1 MELHEQPI
9 YKLHQQ
15 LKNRQISTQELTAAF
30 LERIEATDEKINAF
44 ITVTREQAMQ
54 DAETADKMIA
64 AGNCLPLT
72 GIPIA
77 LKDMLMVDGQQ
88 TTCGSKMM
96 ADFVAP
102 YDATVW
108 TRLKAQGAVLLG
120 KLNMDEFS
128 MGSSTETSFF
138 GPVHNPWDLDRI
150 SGGSSGGSAAA
161 IAALQAAATLGSDS
175 GGSIRQPAAVTGC
188 VGLKPSYGRVS
199 RYGAVAYASS
209 MDQVGPLTS
218 NVTDAAIML
227 SAIAGHDPLD
237 GTSLDTPVPDYGSVL
252 RQGVKGLKLGLPK
265 EYFDNNL
272 DSEIQHALEQAK
284 EVYRKLGAELV
295 EVSLPHSKYSF
306 ACYYLISNA
315 EASSNFGCYTGV
327 TFGHRAA
334 NTTGLADLILQ
345 SRTEGFG
352 SEVKRRILAGTY
364 FTTDS
369 QFEAR
374 YIKAQ
379 KVRTLIRQDFDKVF
393 SEVDILLTPV
403 TRSTAFKLGERI
415 TDPMQMYQSDI
426 FTIPSNLTGGC
437 AVSVPSGFSN
447 AGLPIGLQ
455 LLGRPFDEAT
465 ILKAAYAYEQAT
477 DWHTRRAAI

>member
-1 MELHEQPI
+1 MELYEQPI
-9 YKLHQQ
+9 HKLHQQ
-15 LKNRQISTQELTAAF
+15 LKNRQISARELTTAF
-30 LERIEATDEKINAF
+30 LNRIDATNEKINTF
-44 ITVTREQAMQ
+44 ITVTRDQAMQ
-54 DAETADKMIA
+54 DAEAADKMIA
-64 AGNCLPLT
+64 TGNCLPLT

-77 LKDMLMVDGQQ
+77 LKDMLMVDGQR
-88 TTCGSKMM
+88 TTCGSRMLS
-96 ADFVAP
+96 DFVAP

-108 TRLKAQGAVLLG
+108 TRLKTQGAVLLG

-138 GPVHNPWDLDRI
+138 GPVRNPWNLDCVP
-150 SGGSSGGSAAA
+150 GGSSGGSAAA
-161 IAALQAAATLGSDS
+161 IVAGQAAATIGSDS

-209 MDQVGPLTS
+209 MDQPGPLTS

-227 SAIAGHDPLD
+227 SAIAGHDPCD
-237 GTSLDTPVPDYGSVL
+237 GTSLDTPVPDYESAL
-252 RQGVKGLKLGLPK
+252 QQDIRGLKLGLPK

-272 DSEIQHALEQAK
+272 DPEIRQALEQAK
-284 EVYRKLGAELV
+284 EVYCSLGAELV

-334 NTTGLADLILQ
+334 DTTGLADLILK

-364 FTTDS
+364 FLTER

-379 KVRTLIRQDFDKVF
+379 RVRTLIRQDFDKVF
-393 SEVDILLTPV
+393 SEVDILLTPA

-415 TDPMQMYQSDI
+415 TDPMQMYQSDM
-426 FTIPSNLTGGC
+426 FTIPGNLSGGC
-437 AVSVPSGFSN
+437 GISVPAGFSSS
-447 AGLPIGLQ
+447 GLPIGLQ

-477 DWHTRRAAI
+477 NWHLRRAAI